1 MQSYT
6 SMTLQHNPSSQGQD
20 PPMSR
25 QIDDHQRLIIEPEGF
40 GFNARQET
48 AKILPSSIGK
58 FFNDAYLMW
67 GEIPQTLSYN
77 GVVPWPEVGKRK
89 RTRARARE
97 KITTSYIGS
106 SVGARIVTRDMTPEP
121 DPAKD
126 PAKND
131 KVITPET
138 GYHSNGTETRRKIQ
152 LNTLHS
158 EVTEEVVENLQQ
170 INGTVA
176 KEVVKDTGKDEKTD
190 NPGYICLR
198 RTEM

>member
-1 MQSYT
+1 
-6 SMTLQHNPSSQGQD
+6 
-20 PPMSR
+20 
-25 QIDDHQRLIIEPEGF
+25 
-40 GFNARQET
+40 
-48 AKILPSSIGK
+48 
-58 FFNDAYLMW
+58 
-67 GEIPQTLSYN
+67 
-77 GVVPWPEVGKRK
+77 VPWPEVGKRK
-89 RTRARARE
+89 RTRARVRE

-158 EVTEEVVENLQQ
+158 EVTEEVMENLQQ
-170 INGTVA
+170 INGTVV

-190 NPGYICLR
+190 NPG
-198 RTEM
+198 